1 MTTLFFIIREASMKA
16 SISLSLTT
24 ILMTSCLTYEPTQL
38 VPEITL
44 SAEEV
49 LFVESRDTKLL
60 VDFGMEVSSN
70 ESDSLFN
77 LEVLPGVRVRS
88 VVLNGPANAAGVQV
102 GDIILS
108 INGLTTNEPDSVLA
122 IQTQEPLESYN
133 FQIQRSTTV
142 FEVTLIGRNIVS
154 TVEPRELFRIDS
166 IATRA
171 SYRTELAKVR
181 EGGQLPAATIVE
193 IFPDSPLSAA
203 GLKKNDK
210 ILAINDEPIT
220 SAQDFI
226 SRVNQDFELG
236 DTVEVTFYTKDTIE
250 KRKLTLW
257 EPGRRISR
265 ISIRP
270 FFQFATSLN
279 PPSRNFSILDL
290 WLFAVYS
297 YSKIENESSHD
308 ILGIFNITSDY
319 GELTEVQ
326 E

>member
-1 MTTLFFIIREASMKA
+1 MKTLLFIREISMKA
-16 SISLSLTT
+16 SISLSLTS

-49 LFVESRDTKLL
+49 LFVESRETKLL
-60 VDFGMEVSSN
+60 VDFGMEVSLN

-88 VVLNGPANAAGVQV
+88 VVLNGPANATGVQV

-122 IQTQEPLESYN
+122 IQAQEPLESYN
-133 FQIQRSTTV
+133 FQIQRNTTV
-142 FEVTLIGRNIVS
+142 FEVTLIGRNIDS
-154 TVEPRELFRIDS
+154 TIEPRELFRIDS

-181 EGGQLPAATIVE
+181 ERGQLPAATIVE

-203 GLKKNDK
+203 GLKANDK
-210 ILAINDEPIT
+210 ILAINDKPIT

-236 DTVEVTFYTKDTIE
+236 DTVEVTFYTKGTIE

-279 PPSRNFSILDL
+279 PPSRSFSILDL